1 MSDQTVPLEEIQDQ
15 AVHDV
20 LAATADAHTC
30 QSCGADLTLD
40 PGPDGMWVRVVHDP
54 RCTWMAA
61 AAMTP
66 VCPPVVVVAHT
77 IRGDDATTSSASPDG
92 SLEGTP
98 FALATGVPGGPAGRT
113 PPAQPPGPAGP
124 APTRRND
131 AARTDGDRVEP
142 RPDRA
147 DRSEGPAEAVEPD
160 TERREAVGGL
170 TN

>member
-77 IRGDDATTSSASPDG
+77 IRGDDATTSSASPDD

-98 FALATGVPGGPAGRT
+98 PVLATGVPGGPAGRT

-131 AARTDGDRVEP
+131 AARTDGDHVEP
-142 RPDRA
+142 RPDQAGA
-147 DRSEGPAEAVEPD
+147 DDSSAGRTEAERVEA
-160 TERREAVGGL
+160 ERGL
-170 TN
+170 TS